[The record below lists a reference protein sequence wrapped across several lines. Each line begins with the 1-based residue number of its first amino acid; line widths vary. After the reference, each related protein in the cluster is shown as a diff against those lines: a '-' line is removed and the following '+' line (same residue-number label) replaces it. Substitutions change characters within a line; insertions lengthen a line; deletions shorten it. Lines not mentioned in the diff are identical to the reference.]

1 MPRRKK
7 VKDEQEARRFLL
19 AVEAEG
25 GDIRSWARAHGV
37 DGRSLQAWRV
47 NLARWGT
54 KAPRLHRRR
63 PRTARAAPMS
73 GVVELLPTATA
84 SGTGRYVLEI
94 GGARIELGDNFCEST
109 LRRLV
114 GVLRSC

>member
-1 MPRRKK
+1 
-7 VKDEQEARRFLL
+7 
-19 AVEAEG
+19 
-25 GDIRSWARAHGV
+25 
-37 DGRSLQAWRV
+37 
-47 NLARWGT
+47 
-54 KAPRLHRRR
+54 
-63 PRTARAAPMS
+63 MS